1 MEFKDRT
8 NEAEAFF
15 NLLKNIKENGQNKNN
30 VEINSYNICLNARWG
45 DGKSTFINN
54 FLVPKIKIKELYN
67 ADDIILISAWNY
79 DYLDDPIE
87 LIFDILSKNENMKEK
102 VIGVFKELA
111 KSFFIDS
118 PLLPKFLKLPIKN
131 WQKINNNKKNKFSNV
146 LKMNELVEAIE
157 KVFNSAKKDNSKSES
172 IYKYLIIIE
181 DLDRCKPE
189 FAKKLFEIIK
199 HVFNSK
205 LFIVIFV
212 CDWNLINSMMTTHHI
227 PDGYNE
233 LYLERIID
241 DVFDLEKIDM
251 ETYFYDK
258 YMQEI
263 NDDIK
268 TESISIGS
276 KEISHSQYFHNIV
289 DYLTIREQENAY
301 KNISKIFIRQKNDLL
316 KKRGKQGVK
325 YDVYPELYRFLLR
338 KFLGKKNDDNNIFE
352 DFFEKKIYFIGNE
365 SALLEEQ
372 NVNEN
377 KRKKEIREIIIK
389 AILSTLY
396 IIEIGEYK
404 YHKKELYLKEIINI
418 DSFAV
423 KPGSELYEWFKNNQN
438 FTLIKFYS
446 DHDPLDKNF
455 IINKYSKDILNG
467 LKKNDILERIYGW
480 FELEYKRC

>member
-15 NLLKNIKENGQNKNN
+15 NLLKNIKENKKNKKNID
-30 VEINSYNICLNARWG
+30 INSYNICLNARWG

-54 FLVPKIKIKELYN
+54 FLVPKIKDKELYN
-67 ADDIILISAWNY
+67 GDDIILISAWNY

-87 LIFDILSKNENMKEK
+87 LIFDILSKNENTKEK
-102 VIGVFKELA
+102 VIRVLKELG
-111 KSFFIDS
+111 KSFFIDL
-118 PLLPKFLKLPIKN
+118 PLLPEYLKRLIKN
-131 WQKINNNKKNKFSNV
+131 CQTINDNKKNEFSNV
-146 LKMNELVEAIE
+146 LKMNKLIEEIE
-157 KVFNSAKKDNSKSES
+157 KSFNSAKKSN
-172 IYKYLIIIE
+172 YKYLIIIE

-199 HVFNSK
+199 HVFNSE

-233 LYLERIID
+233 LYLEKIID
-241 DVFDLEKIDM
+241 DVFYLEKTDM

-268 TESISIGS
+268 TVNISNDS
-276 KEISHSQYFHNIV
+276 KAILHSQYFYNIV
-289 DYLTIREQENAY
+289 DYLTIREQEEAY
-301 KNISKIFIRQKNDLL
+301 KKISKIFIKQKNDLL
-316 KKRGKQGVK
+316 KKRGKWGVK
-325 YDVYPELYRFLLR
+325 FDVYPELYRFLLR

-352 DFFEKKIYFIGNE
+352 DFFEKKYFIGNE
-365 SALLEEQ
+365 GAPLKEW
-372 NVNEN
+372 NDIKNE
-377 KRKKEIREIIIK
+377 RKKEREFIIK

-404 YHKKELYLKEIINI
+404 YQKTELYLNKIINI
-418 DSFAV
+418 DSITI
-423 KPGSELYEWFKNNQN
+423 KPKSELYEWFQNNQN
-438 FTLIKFYS
+438 FTLIKFYE
-446 DHDPLDKNF
+446 DHDPLDKNW
-455 IINKYSKDILNG
+455 IIDTYSKDILNG
-467 LKKNDILERIYGW
+467 LKKNDILERIYRW
-480 FELEYKRC
+480 FELEYNGC